1 MAETSFGFVKVNIDG
16 ALNIPETLGGIGVVI
31 MDVDGIVVGACS
43 LTHAVKAIDFAADI
57 YGVPSDYR

>member
-1 MAETSFGFVKVNIDG
+1 MKVNFDG

-31 MDVDGIVVGACS
+31 REVEGIVVGACS
-43 LTHAVKAIDFAADI
+43 LTHAVKAIDFAADK